1 MIKPLILSTIFI
13 VSVSLNTYGQNNG
26 KGSAN
31 NPYDNLYINKHL
43 KVGTNSIWID
53 AGADNRLFTTSGP
66 LMINGNWPSSGPVP
80 AALGLN
86 TLINPTGG
94 HVGIGSVTPKAKLDV
109 EINTSYYSV
118 HESGL
123 RVTYPNLFGAPTTG
137 GPNINE
143 SIFEVREKF
152 PASGT
157 YNSRLIVK
165 SNGNVGI
172 SSDDPKYKL
181 QVVNP
186 SLTLG
191 TAIRA
196 DAINGQVRLFETDGS
211 NPNTDFTQI
220 ERNGNAFHIYQF
232 DASGH
237 TQVLSATQNGN
248 VGIGTTSPS
257 SKLHIVN
264 SSSTLGTAIKAEG
277 VNGHIRLFE
286 TDGSNPSTDY
296 TQIERNSDAF
306 HIYQKGAT
314 GFIHAL
320 TATQDGEIGI
330 GTSSP
335 QSKLHVSNGVLQI
348 DGAGEIWSANNWKT
362 RIKSPISS
370 AWVTTVPSTENNR
383 YMGIGMTNAGWY
395 FIQSDDPS
403 GTSSNPACYPFF
415 VTQNGKV
422 VTREVQVTLNGWCD
436 YVFDDEYELKGL
448 EEVKSYISTN
458 KHLPEVP
465 SEKEVLENGVNLG
478 DMDAILLKKIEEL
491 MLYTIQQEEKIKKQQ
506 EQIDLLIEKSNQ

>member
-1 MIKPLILSTIFI
+1 FI
-13 VSVSLNTYGQNNG
+13 ISVSLNTYGQNNG

-31 NPYDNLYINKHL
+31 NPYDNLYIDNHL

-94 HVGIGSVTPKAKLDV
+94 HVGIGSLIPKAKLDV

-152 PASGT
+152 PSSGT
-157 YNSRLIVK
+157 YSSRLIVK

-181 QVVNP
+181 HVVNP
-186 SLTLG
+186 NLTNG
-191 TAIRA
+191 KAIRA
-196 DAINGQVRLFETDGS
+196 DAINAQFRLFETDGS

-220 ERNGNAFHIYQF
+220 ERNGDAFHIYQF

-237 TQVLSATQNGN
+237 TQVLSATQGGN
-248 VGIGTTSPS
+248 VGIGTPTPALNT
-257 SKLHIVN
+257 KLHIVN

-286 TDGSNPSTDY
+286 TDGSNPNTDY

-306 HIYQKGAT
+306 HIYQYQSS
-314 GFIHAL
+314 GFKQVL
-320 TATQDGEIGI
+320 TATNEGKIGLGTHLPDQKLHIKDGILKI
-330 GTSSP
+330 DGTSP
-335 QSKLHVSNGVLQI
+335 
-348 DGAGEIWSANNWKT
+348 ETWSANNWKT
-362 RIKSPISS
+362 RIKSTNSS
-370 AWVTTVPSTENNR
+370 AWVTTVASTENNR
-383 YMGIGMTNAGWY
+383 YMGIGMTNSGWY
-395 FIQSDDPS
+395 FIQSDDAS
-403 GTSSNPACYPFF
+403 GTTNSPACYPFY
-415 VTQNGKV
+415 VTQDGKV
-422 VTREVQVTLNGWCD
+422 VTREVQVTLTGWCD
-436 YVFDDEYELKGL
+436 YVFEEDYELKNL
-448 EEVKSYISTN
+448 EEVKSFIEYN
-458 KHLPEVP
+458 KHLPDVP

-491 MLYTIQQEEKIKKQQ
+491 TLYTIKQEEKIKNN
-506 EQIDLLIEKSNQ
+506 KSK